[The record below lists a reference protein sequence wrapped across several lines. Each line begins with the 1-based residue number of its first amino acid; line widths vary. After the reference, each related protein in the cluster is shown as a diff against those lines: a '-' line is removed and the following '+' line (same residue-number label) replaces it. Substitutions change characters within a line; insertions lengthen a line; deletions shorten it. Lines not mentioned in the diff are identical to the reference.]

1 VISITDENLQD
12 DITCS
17 ENAIYLKSGA
27 LHLQYQVSFSLVRAR
42 IFSEQNKMLALEA
55 SSE

>member
-27 LHLQYQVSFSLVRAR
+27 LHLQYQISFSLVRAR